1 MIDPDWPKHITFSI
15 EDVPELPE
23 IPGFNLESE
32 KEERRRRSDENARW
46 LEERMG
52 FRPFGVEW

>member
-15 EDVPELPE
+15 GDVPELPE
-23 IPGFNLESE
+23 IPDFNLESE

-46 LEERMG
+46 LEEHFG
-52 FRPFGVEW
+52 WKPFSCEW